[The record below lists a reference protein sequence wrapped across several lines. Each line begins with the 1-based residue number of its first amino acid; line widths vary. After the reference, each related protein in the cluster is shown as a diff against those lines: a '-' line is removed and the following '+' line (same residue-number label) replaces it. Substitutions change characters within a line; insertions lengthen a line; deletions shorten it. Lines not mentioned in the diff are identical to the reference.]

1 MFAGMCLVTKM
12 AQTES
17 ERPGG
22 VVVGCASA
30 AAGAKLA
37 IQKAR
42 VLMEHLGRHVIIE
55 LWGCNDAINDAA
67 RVKAAMLDAVKA
79 ANATLLNIHVHTFSP
94 QGVTGVAVLS
104 ESHLSIHT
112 WPEHGYAAA
121 DVFTCGE
128 TTEPQAAAEVLR
140 DAFEATH
147 ADIKELTRG
156 VRPVERPNVRVASK
170 PERGRKLARV

>member
-1 MFAGMCLVTKM
+1 
-12 AQTES
+12 
-17 ERPGG
+17 
-22 VVVGCASA
+22 
-30 AAGAKLA
+30 
-37 IQKAR
+37 
-42 VLMEHLGRHVIIE
+42 MEHLGRHVIIE

-140 DAFEATH
+140 EAFEATH